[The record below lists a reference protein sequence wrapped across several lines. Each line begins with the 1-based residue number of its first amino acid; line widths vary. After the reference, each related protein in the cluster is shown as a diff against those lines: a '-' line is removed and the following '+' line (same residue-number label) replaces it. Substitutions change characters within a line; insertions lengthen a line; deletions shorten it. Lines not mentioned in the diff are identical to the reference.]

1 MAGDSLAGS
10 NDNQRWETALK
21 SYDEAIKKH
30 SKTGK
35 RRNGLVQ
42 LDKHVRQKI
51 PELVE
56 SRRTEDAP
64 NGYLTKEDICSIVEW
79 KITVRT
85 VLIVMRVYYAKS
97 KLCRPFAAGQVS
109 VSY

>member
-1 MAGDSLAGS
+1 MPSPQLILPTMPVEGLAKS
-10 NDNQRWETALK
+10 TDVKQWRAALA

-30 SKTGK
+30 SKSGK
-35 RRNGLVQ
+35 RRSVLVQ

-64 NGYLTKEDICSIVEW
+64 NGYLTKDDICKIVEW
-79 KITVRT
+79 KITVW
-85 VLIVMRVYYAKS
+85 
-97 KLCRPFAAGQVS
+97 
-109 VSY
+109 

>member
-1 MAGDSLAGS
+1 MTADRLADS
-10 NDNQRWETALK
+10 NDTKRWVTAFE

-64 NGYLTKEDICSIVEW
+64 NGYLTKEDICKIVEW

-85 VLIVMRVYYAKS
+85 V
-97 KLCRPFAAGQVS
+97 
-109 VSY
+109 

>member
-1 MAGDSLAGS
+1 MAVDLFLDFATTRLPAAMPARSLADS
-10 NDNQRWETALK
+10 ADTKQWLTALND
-21 SYDEAIKKH
+21 YDEAIKKH

-42 LDKHVRQKI
+42 LDKHVRQKL

-64 NGYLTKEDICSIVEW
+64 NGYLTKEDICKIVEW
-79 KITVRT
+79 KITVSRIT
-85 VLIVMRVYYAKS
+85 ENVVVP
-97 KLCRPFAAGQVS
+97 C
-109 VSY
+109 